1 MMAAMNTS
9 IEQSGA
15 EDGCGFTG
23 TKLAAAIARQVHNPD
38 PFVTWIRGDSRL
50 DLSGKTLCTWV
61 AKTVTLMTDEGIGRG
76 NRVALDVVT
85 QHPGHWIAPI
95 WFMSSW
101 WAGWHVL
108 LGAEPDDDPVDALVT
123 GPGQDLAPCH
133 RTSAAQVPA
142 STLVQCSLKPWGGP
156 CDELAPAAIDHADCM
171 AMPDALPPADADSH
185 VVLGTATQLPGDD
198 ESNIHVTAPI
208 TDRVLL
214 AHPTDAQVAW
224 VTARCLVG
232 GGSLVLIDSVEDD
245 TASTDPTC
253 HDTAV
258 REHTRVITR

>member
-9 IEQSGA
+9 IEQSGI

-23 TKLAAAIARQVHNPD
+23 TELAAAIQRQVHNPD
-38 PFVTWIRGDSRL
+38 PFVTWIHDGFRL

-61 AKTVTLMTDEGIGRG
+61 AKTVALMADEGIGRG
-76 NRVALDVVT
+76 DRVALDAVT

-95 WFMSSW
+95 WLMSSW

-108 LGAEPDDDPVDALVT
+108 LGDEPDGEPDALVT
-123 GPGQDLAPCH
+123 GPRQDLAPCH
-133 RTSAAQVPA
+133 RTSEAQVRA
-142 STLVQCSLKPWGGP
+142 STLVQCSLKPLGGP

-245 TASTDPTC
+245 KTSTDPTC

-258 REHTRVITR
+258 REHARVIAR